1 MANNFR
7 ISTHRNDENLH
18 LKLMGDFDGTSAFEL
33 LNVLK
38 GKSDRTSKVFI
49 HTSGLRN
56 IYPFGLNVFHN
67 NLNVLKGKFA
77 EFVFTGENACQLAP
91 EKPMSFDLSISTIPL
106 VEQSGKR
113 SSTLSYQREA

>member
-1 MANNFR
+1 MAKNFR

-18 LKLMGDFDGTSAFEL
+18 LKLMGDFDGTSAYQL

-56 IYPFGLNVFHN
+56 IYPFGLNVFHD
-67 NLNVLKGKFA
+67 NLNVLKGKCVGL
-77 EFVFTGENACQLAP
+77 VFTGENACQLAP
-91 EKPMSFDLSISTIPL
+91 EKPMPFDLSISTIPL

>member
-1 MANNFR
+1 MAKNFR

-67 NLNVLKGKFA
+67 NLNVLKGKLA
-77 EFVFTGENACQLAP
+77 ELVFTGENASRLAP
-91 EKPMSFDLSISTIPL
+91 EKAVLSDFTISTIPL
-106 VEQSGKR
+106 VEQSGK
-113 SSTLSYQREA
+113 SSSRLYPPRAE

>member
-1 MANNFR
+1 MAKNFR
-7 ISTHRNDENLH
+7 ISTHRNYENLH
-18 LKLMGDFDGTSAFEL
+18 LKLMGDFDGISAFEL

-77 EFVFTGENACQLAP
+77 ELVFTGENASRLAP
-91 EKPMSFDLSISTIPL
+91 EKAVLSDFTISTIPL
-106 VEQSGKR
+106 VEQSGKS
-113 SSTLSYQREA
+113 SSTLYPLRAE